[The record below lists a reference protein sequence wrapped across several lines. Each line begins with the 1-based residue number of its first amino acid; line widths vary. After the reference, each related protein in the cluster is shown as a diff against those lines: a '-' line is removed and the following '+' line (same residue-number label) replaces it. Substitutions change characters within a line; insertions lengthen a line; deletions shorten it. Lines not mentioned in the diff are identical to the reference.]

1 MVFKSLSLAFPFPHH
16 FSLRQWSRPTARAS
30 SRCALS
36 TATAAFPDYVLRA
49 PTTDVTT
56 LDSGLRVAS
65 ETVQGSETATVGVWI
80 DAGSRYETARNNGVA
95 HFLEHLAFKGT
106 EQRTQPQLELEIE
119 NMGGHLNAYTSREQT
134 VYFAKVFKD
143 DVGKAVEILSDI
155 LLHSKLDEAAIDRE
169 RDVILREMAE
179 VNKQQEELVL
189 DHLHATAF
197 QGTGLGRTILGPEE
211 NIRSL
216 SRTDLV
222 DYIQQHYTAPRM
234 VIAGAG
240 AIDHD
245 QLCGLASQHFGELPT
260 APKDGLELA
269 MEPAIFTGSDYLVKF
284 NSDDTAH
291 IAIAFEAA
299 SWTSEYAFPL
309 MLMQIMLGSYNR
321 TQGLGR
327 NHASRLCQEVAE
339 HELAHSVSAFNT
351 CYKDTGLFGVYMVAP
366 DKKVDDLMWH
376 VMNNLVRLV
385 HTPSEEEVERA
396 KLNLKAIMLMG
407 LDGHANVAEDIGRQ
421 LLTYGR
427 RMTPA
432 EIFSRI
438 DAVTKDDIR
447 ATAAKFINDQ
457 DHALA
462 AVGGIHEL
470 PDYTWV
476 RRHSYWLRY

>member
-1 MVFKSLSLAFPFPHH
+1 MALRVSVSKLIAARSSVRSLSSA
-16 FSLRQWSRPTARAS
+16 AA
-30 SRCALS
+30 
-36 TATAAFPDYVLRA
+36 ATFPDYVLRA

-65 ETVQGSETATVGVWI
+65 ETVVGSETATVGVWI
-80 DAGSRYETARNNGVA
+80 DAGSRYETAKNNGVA
-95 HFLEHLAFKGT
+95 HFLEHLSFKGT
-106 EQRTQPQLELEIE
+106 TKRSQQQLEVEIE

-134 VYFAKVFKD
+134 VYFAKVFKN

-155 LLHSKLDEAAIDRE
+155 LLNSKLDDAAIERE
-169 RDVILREMAE
+169 RDVILREMSE

-216 SRTDLV
+216 TREDLV

-240 AIDHD
+240 AINHEE
-245 QLCGLASQHFGELPT
+245 LCAQAAQHFGNLPT
-260 APKDGLELA
+260 TPKSAVQVA
-269 MEPAIFTGSDYLVKF
+269 MDPAVFTGSDYCVKF

-309 MLMQIMLGSYNR
+309 MLMQVMLGSYDR

-327 NHASRLCQEVAE
+327 NHASRLCQEIAE
-339 HELAHSVSAFNT
+339 NELAHSVSTFNT
-351 CYKDTGLFGVYMVAP
+351 CYKDTGLFGIYMVCP
-366 DKKVDDLMWH
+366 DFKVDDLMWH
-376 VMNNLVRLV
+376 VMNNMVRLV
-385 HTPSEEEVERA
+385 HTPSDEEVERA
-396 KLNLKAIMLMG
+396 KLNLKAIMLSG
-407 LDGHANVAEDIGRQ
+407 LDGHSNVAEDIGRQ

-427 RMTPA
+427 RMTTA
-432 EIFSRI
+432 EVFSRI
-438 DAVTKDDIR
+438 DSITKADIQ

-462 AVGGIHEL
+462 AVGGIHML
-470 PDYTWV
+470 PDYNWI
-476 RRHSYWLRY
+476 RRHSYWLRV